1 MFRNKAESIDKIAKF
16 LGIENYSLED
26 IISGISMENTVARR
40 QAVFDQA
47 GVPFRERRCYRKG
60 QVGSWRQARGL
71 EIL

>member
-1 MFRNKAESIDKIAKF
+1 
-16 LGIENYSLED
+16 
-26 IISGISMENTVARR
+26 MENTVARR